1 MHTATGSTSSSVDV
15 KDGADTAS
23 VNSVLYG
30 ALNVL
35 LLEAPSI
42 LKKKPADVDLRIKQL
57 ADLLEHCGDSKYCS
71 TAPAPSPAAE
81 QSLNNPQGESI
92 SSSASASALASR
104 ANAKLLAVR
113 VPRLLVESKVERIVF
128 RSQLLLYY
136 QTHPRCQDQEPNSL
150 SPVMKIKSKKNLL
163 KKAAVV
169 TLNNAEECTFFESVL
184 SKCPEILAGPSSTLA
199 RLFFAASY
207 LSKPRESLSLALT
220 SKAVRRVTHLSVQHV
235 EELLNCNTKNFLL
248 CLSELGEEESVAL
261 DSEYAEYLKELIQE
275 LTPVLPL
282 SKAQQQL
289 ATPLSLSEQL
299 PHPVQAPSR
308 DTSVGDLGGRLQ
320 SGVSEVDSDEDSN
333 QRTARSGGSSSSS
346 SSSSNGSLVSGDLGS
361 SELERVLCGIFND
374 LTAAAVMTGDVTT
387 STEGQRLGHHVP
399 KDSVGNNNNDNNNNN
414 NVASTGCKDVI
425 SMKMEMQRLHGICE
439 TIGSVLVK
447 RAK

>member
-1 MHTATGSTSSSVDV
+1 MRTQMHDMHTATGSTSSTVDK

-23 VNSVLYG
+23 VNSVLYS

-57 ADLLEHCGDSKYCS
+57 ADLLDHCRASKYC
-71 TAPAPSPAAE
+71 TPAPSLAAG
-81 QSLNNPQGESI
+81 QSSNNPQEESI
-92 SSSASASALASR
+92 SATAR
-104 ANAKLLAVR
+104 ATTSGTDAKLLAVR

-136 QTHPRCQDQEPNSL
+136 QGHPRCQDQESDSQ
-150 SPVMKIKSKKNLL
+150 SPVRKIKSKKSLL
-163 KKAAVV
+163 KKVAVIAP
-169 TLNNAEECTFFESVL
+169 NNAEESTFFESVL

-207 LSKPRESLSLALT
+207 LSKPRECLSLAHT
-220 SKAVRRVTHLSVQHV
+220 PKDVRRVTKLSVQHV

-248 CLSELGEEESVAL
+248 CLSELVGEESVAL
-261 DSEYAEYLKELIQE
+261 DCEYAEYLKALIKD
-275 LTPVLPL
+275 LTPILPL
-282 SKAQQQL
+282 SIAQQQL
-289 ATPLSLSEQL
+289 TPPLSSSGQL
-299 PHPVQAPSR
+299 TQPVQAPSQE
-308 DTSVGDLGGRLQ
+308 TPAGDHAGRVQ
-320 SGVSEVDSDEDSN
+320 TDVSEVDSDDESTK
-333 QRTARSGGSSSSS
+333 RTARSSSSS
-346 SSSSNGSLVSGDLGS
+346 GSLLSGDSDLGS
-361 SELERVLCGIFND
+361 SELERVVCGIFND

-387 STEGQRLGHHVP
+387 STEGQHLDCLVTKGAL
-399 KDSVGNNNNDNNNNN
+399 SNNNDNNNN
-414 NVASTGCKDVI
+414 VVLTGGKDVA
-425 SMKMEMQRLHGICE
+425 SMKMEVQRLQGICE